1 MDRVRLPGTDIEISA
16 LCLGVAEVGVRQT
29 EIEAHR
35 LLDYWVQNGGNGI
48 DTARAYS
55 DWIPGEK
62 HRSER
67 IVGDWLR
74 AAGVREQVVLVT
86 KAGHPVFDNSWRV
99 RLSPS
104 ELRQDLEGSLK
115 TLGTDYIDLWFL
127 HRDDETIPVEQIID
141 SCDTF
146 VRDGRVKALG
156 AANWTARR
164 IRKANDYA
172 SLAGKRGFV
181 ATQLFW
187 NLGSCHYRGLDS
199 TLKRMDDDAEHLH
212 EEGDLVAMPYSSQAG
227 GFFSNWLEGDD
238 VPRLKAEQSGYAT
251 KANFEVAK
259 LAGQIAQRDGVSV
272 GAVVLAFLRSHSF
285 KVVPIIGCGTPAH
298 LAASIEA
305 LDFTLSEADW
315 KSLRELTS
323 RKPRWFN
330 RYLWKSR

>member
-1 MDRVRLPGTDIEISA
+1 MDRVRVPGVEIEISA
-16 LCLGVAEVGVRQT
+16 LCLGVAEIGVRQT

-48 DTARAYS
+48 DTARVYS

-74 AAGVREQVVLVT
+74 ATGVREQIVLVT
-86 KAGHPVFDNSWRV
+86 KAGHPVFDGNWRV

-104 ELRQDLEGSLK
+104 ELRDDLERSLE
-115 TLGTDYIDLWFL
+115 TLGTSYVDLWFL
-127 HRDDETIPVEQIID
+127 HRDDESIPVEEIMD
-141 SCDTF
+141 SCDAF

-156 AANWTARR
+156 AANWTSRR

-172 SLAGKRGFV
+172 SRAGKRGFV

-187 NLGSCHYRGLDS
+187 NLGSRHYRGLEP
-199 TLKRMDDDAEHLH
+199 TLRPMDDDAEQLH
-212 EEGDLVAMPYSSQAG
+212 KAANLMAMPYSSQAG
-227 GFFSNWLEGDD
+227 GFFSNWLEGDEAT
-238 VPRLKAEQSGYAT
+238 RLKTEQSGYAT
-251 KANFEVAK
+251 KANFQIAR
-259 LAGQIAQRDGVSV
+259 LAGEIAQRNGVPV

-285 KVVPIIGCGTPAH
+285 KVVPIVGCGTPAH

-305 LDFTLSEADW
+305 LDFVLSDADW
-315 KSLRELTS
+315 ERLRELAS
-323 RKPRWFN
+323 QKNRWFGN
-330 RYLWKSR
+330 YLWKRH

>member
-1 MDRVRLPGTDIEISA
+1 MDLVKLPGTDIEISA
-16 LCLGVAEVGVRQT
+16 LCLGVAEIGIRQT

-35 LLDYWVQNGGNGI
+35 LLDYWIQKGGTGI
-48 DTARAYS
+48 DTARVYS

-74 AAGVREQVVLVT
+74 TAGVREEIVLAT
-86 KAGHPVFDNSWRV
+86 KAGHPLFENSWRV

-104 ELRQDLEGSLK
+104 ELQQDLEGSLE
-115 TLGTDYIDLWFL
+115 TLGTNRVDLWFL
-127 HRDDETIPVEQIID
+127 HRDDERIPVEQIID
-141 SCDTF
+141 SCDAF
-146 VRDGRVKALG
+146 VRDGLVKALG

-172 SLAGKRGFV
+172 SRAAKAGFV

-187 NLGSCHYRGLDS
+187 NLGSRHYRGLES
-199 TLKRMDDDAEHLH
+199 TLRPMDDDAEQLH
-212 EEGDLVAMPYSSQAG
+212 ETANLVAMPYSSQAG
-227 GFFSNWLEGDD
+227 GFFNNWLEGDD
-238 VPRLKAEQSGYAT
+238 VTRLKAERSGYAT
-251 KANFEVAK
+251 KPNFQIAR
-259 LAGQIAQRDGVSV
+259 LAGEIAQRNGIPV

-305 LDFTLSEADW
+305 LDFVLPESDW
-315 KSLRELTS
+315 KSLRKLTNH
-323 RKPRWFN
+323 KPGWFN
-330 RYLWKSR
+330 KYLWKWH